1 MTDLWEAEIEHP
13 WMQGVLN
20 LAQIT
25 LVCALGL
32 EARIPDFHWRPDH
45 PRLCAWFER
54 VAARPSVKAT
64 APPAS
69 S

>member
-1 MTDLWEAEIEHP
+1 MTNVWETEIEHP
-13 WMQGVLN
+13 WMQGALN
-20 LAQIT
+20 LAQLT

-32 EARIPDFHWRPDH
+32 EARIPDFRWRPAH
-45 PRLCAWFER
+45 PRLGAWFER
-54 VAARPSVKAT
+54 VAARPSFQAT